1 MNKEFNTMNSSFTKQ
16 EVGAPFYI
24 IDRIK
29 NDICACDTFA
39 CLDTNKQL
47 SPVLFLDKS
56 LAEKVAKL
64 FNDDRAVTGL
74 SNWHFNAICSDH
86 TACLIATDMDE
97 KGNLLSNLCTVDKQ
111 GNMSSNPCNI
121 DEIRCVYNLKTTDE
135 LNEKIWCCD

>member
-1 MNKEFNTMNSSFTKQ
+1 MNKKFDAMNSFTKQ

-29 NDICACDTFA
+29 NDICGCDAFA

-47 SPVLFLDKS
+47 APLLFLDKS

-64 FNDDRAVTGL
+64 FHDDRAVTGL
-74 SNWHFNAICSDH
+74 SNKHFNAICSEH

-97 KGNLLSNLCTVDKQ
+97 KGNLLSNLCSVDKQ
-111 GNMSSNPCNI
+111 GNLSSNPCNI

-135 LNEKIWCCD
+135 LNATQCHCE

>member
-1 MNKEFNTMNSSFTKQ
+1 MNKEFNTINRSFAKQ

-29 NDICACDTFA
+29 NDICACDAFA
-39 CLDTNKQL
+39 CLDANKQL
-47 SPVLFLDKS
+47 APVLFLDKS

-74 SNWHFNAICSDH
+74 SNWQFNAICSDH
-86 TACLIATDMDE
+86 TSCLIATDMDE
-97 KGNLLSNLCTVDKQ
+97 KGNLLSSLCTVDKQ

-135 LNEKIWCCD
+135 LYAKQFCCD